1 MSVRDRLLMILVLV
15 VTPAE
20 PLHEWT
26 HMLFALPFAQVSYER
41 REDRGAYASLEWSSD
56 APLIWIRV
64 SHLAPTIVGT
74 IAVVV
79 SLPALPWMLWT
90 VERIGA
96 QLAMWL
102 GVPVLVEELR
112 ALVALF
118 LLMNWLMYLCPSS
131 SDLRPF
137 QDA

>member
-1 MSVRDRLLMILVLV
+1 MSVRQRLLTILVFV

-41 REDRGAYASLEWSSD
+41 YEDGGAYAQLEWSSN

-64 SHLAPTIVGT
+64 SHLAPTIVGAV
-74 IAVVV
+74 AVVV

-90 VERIGA
+90 VERLGSR
-96 QLAMWL
+96 LATWL
-102 GVPVLVEELR
+102 GTPALVEELR

-118 LLMNWLMYLCPSS
+118 LLMNWLMYLCPGPG
-131 SDLRPF
+131 DLRPF
-137 QDA
+137 N